1 MMMNKKKIS
10 FVIPCYGSEKT
21 IEGVVGDIEKTIK
34 DDLEYT
40 YEIIL
45 VNDCSPDNTFE
56 VIAALASNNDK
67 IHVVNLA
74 RNFGQASA
82 IMAGYH
88 YVTGDLVI
96 NLDDDGQTDPKE
108 FYKLVK
114 KVEEGL
120 DIVYAKYPEK
130 KHSIFRNFGSKVND
144 KMADTLIGKPL
155 NLVFTSYFCAR
166 RFVID
171 EVLRY
176 DKPFPYIDGL
186 LMRVTQR
193 VGTVEIPHKER
204 EEGESGYTVGKLFS
218 LWMDGFTAFSVKPL
232 RIATVLGFIIA
243 VLGFVYGV
251 ITIVLQFIE
260 PSDVGGWA
268 SLMSA
273 TVFLGGM
280 IMVMLGL
287 VGEYIG
293 RIYISQNNA
302 PQYVVRGTIN
312 IEKDEKDGK
321 NSC

>member
-45 VNDCSPDNTFE
+45 VNDCSPDNTYE

-144 KMADTLIGKPL
+144 KMADTLIGKPR

>member
-144 KMADTLIGKPL
+144 KMADTLIGKPR